1 LTLALA
7 ATGSPALAKPPGA
20 QAASPDPAAVLHW
33 NELAVRTD
41 LAAAQTNQEGMLHL
55 AYVQAA
61 VFDAVDAVDGG
72 FRPYVGH
79 LRARGH
85 VDGDAAVAAAAHRV
99 LVTQYPVQTAMLDA
113 DYTTALAAIPDGQA
127 KTRGVTVGEQ
137 AATDLLQTRTGDG
150 FEADVP
156 YTFGSGPGVWVLPT
170 DNPVTTPATPWMAK
184 MRPFVMRS
192 ADQFRPGPPPSLTSA
207 AYARSYQETMQ
218 YGSAD
223 STVRTPEQTAIAL
236 FWGLSK
242 PDAQYDEA
250 IRGVIDATRMDRV
263 EAAHALALINLV
275 ASDAFIACFDGKYA
289 YSAWRPYTAIREG
302 DTDGNP
308 STVADPNWTPLVKTP
323 NHPEYPANHACVTTS
338 FTLTAADLFGK
349 HFDLTISEAPAST
362 ATRTF
367 TSPRQLITEI
377 ANARIWGG
385 VHFRYSTNAGT
396 RIGVQ
401 VADYDITHAMQQT
414 DHP

>member
-1 LTLALA
+1 
-7 ATGSPALAKPPGA
+7 
-20 QAASPDPAAVLHW
+20 
-33 NELAVRTD
+33 
-41 LAAAQTNQEGMLHL
+41 
-55 AYVQAA
+55 
-61 VFDAVDAVDGG
+61 
-72 FRPYVGH
+72 
-79 LRARGH
+79 
-85 VDGDAAVAAAAHRV
+85 
-99 LVTQYPVQTAMLDA
+99 
-113 DYTTALAAIPDGQA
+113 
-127 KTRGVTVGEQ
+127 
-137 AATDLLQTRTGDG
+137 
-150 FEADVP
+150 
-156 YTFGSGPGVWVLPT
+156 
-170 DNPVTTPATPWMAK
+170 
-184 MRPFVMRS
+184 
-192 ADQFRPGPPPSLTSA
+192 
-207 AYARSYQETMQ
+207 
-218 YGSAD
+218 
-223 STVRTPEQTAIAL
+223 
-236 FWGLSK
+236 
-242 PDAQYDEA
+242 
-250 IRGVIDATRMDRV
+250 MDRV